1 MTMLAIQLL
10 KTHAGSVP
18 LLARANMSP
27 HPLPQPRLPTAGSGS
42 QYPVALSLVQ
52 LETARL
58 LTDDDKAP
66 AACSSANSLVLS
78 NSSLLLKVPLLSFAS
93 AKGDDA

>member
-27 HPLPQPRLPTAGSGS
+27 HPLPQPRLPMAGSGS

-58 LTDDDKAP
+58 LTDDDK
-66 AACSSANSLVLS
+66 ACSSANSLVLS